1 MRKKISFFGIL
12 FVLTLMMISVVSA
25 DTSIIRPNAQGYYSD
40 WTNYGCSPGQSE
52 WQCVD
57 EDPAD
62 TADNLYIS
70 LKDKYESFA
79 FQDTG
84 FTNEVINKVTL
95 SFYGQYYN
103 SIRYRFQPLIRANNI
118 NYLGS
123 LKSLTSSYAYYNETY
138 TTNPATGSAWTIE
151 GVNALEAGM
160 KSYSSNYGGR
170 IAQVY
175 AVVDYSNTY
184 IDSCSDTDGGNVI
197 TLLGIVSGYLN
208 NSYYSESD
216 YCVDSGNIMEYF
228 CNGAYKESQQYSCGT
243 DEYVGSNY
251 CMSGDVYRNYTDY
264 SCGSGAC
271 SSNTSAVLQQ
281 DCVSGQYCNNGQCFW
296 SDSCSDTDGGYV
308 VDIFGNV
315 TGYLNQSYYD
325 YGDYCI
331 DSTTIMEYY
340 CSGGYSDSLSSSC
353 VGNSTT
359 ICSNG
364 RCV

>member
-25 DTSIIRPNAQGYYSD
+25 DTLIIRPNAKGYYSD

-52 WQCVD
+52 WQWVD

-197 TLLGIVSGYLN
+197 TLLSIVSGYLN

-216 YCVDSGNIMEYF
+216 YCVDSGNIMEDF
-228 CNGAYKESQQYSCGT
+228 C
-243 DEYVGSNY
+243 
-251 CMSGDVYRNYTDY
+251 
-264 SCGSGAC
+264 
-271 SSNTSAVLQQ
+271 
-281 DCVSGQYCNNGQCFW
+281 
-296 SDSCSDTDGGYV
+296 
-308 VDIFGNV
+308 
-315 TGYLNQSYYD
+315 
-325 YGDYCI
+325 
-331 DSTTIMEYY
+331 
-340 CSGGYSDSLSSSC
+340 
-353 VGNSTT
+353 
-359 ICSNG
+359 
-364 RCV
+364 